1 MQRWPRRVLLLA
13 FALSIA
19 ITVIFAMRAF
29 QHRPHPKID
38 DPIRPWMSVLYVAHS
53 YHVPPHVLFK
63 AIGHPMEHPP
73 DRRPIAQIAAEQN
86 RPVEELIS
94 DLQDAIV
101 RERQFP
107 PPSLSPSSA
116 TKPIQP

>member
-19 ITVIFAMRAF
+19 ITVIFAMRAV
-29 QHRPHPKID
+29 QHRPHPRVD
-38 DPIRPWMSVLYVAHS
+38 DPIRPWMSVPYIAHS
-53 YHVPPHVLFK
+53 YHVPPHVLFN
-63 AIGHPMEHPP
+63 AIGRPMERPL
-73 DRRPIAQIAAEQN
+73 DRRPIARIAAEQN

-107 PPSLSPSSA
+107 PPSLSPGSE
-116 TKPIQP
+116 TKSTEP